1 MLDKMTKETF
11 APRTGEV
18 FKLSV
23 GGDDTSAREIE
34 LTLTDVRGVGLR
46 GKAPREQFSL
56 HFDGPYEPLLPQ
68 GIYHLENEELGAL
81 DIFLVPVA
89 RDEDGVTYEA
99 VFT

>member
-23 GGDDTSAREIE
+23 GSEGAGGQELE
-34 LTLTDVRGVGLR
+34 LTLADVRGTGLR
-46 GKAPREQFSL
+46 GKAPREQFAL
-56 HFDGPYEPLLPQ
+56 HFDGPSEPVLPQ
-68 GIYHLENEELGAL
+68 SIYHLENAALGAL

-89 RDEDGVTYEA
+89 RDESGVTYEA